1 MLAEQKELYNHTKN
15 KFIEELQRISP
26 SCVSPLI
33 ATRQVVKKAI
43 YQYVNDYCSAGTKA
57 ENIFSKEDFQAVSKK
72 IYNEI
77 MKGEL

>member
-1 MLAEQKELYNHTKN
+1 MLAEQRELYNHTKN
-15 KFIEELQRISP
+15 RFMSDLQRISP

-43 YQYVNDYCSAGTKA
+43 DLYIKDYCSAGTKR
-57 ENIFSKEDFQAVSKK
+57 EDIFSEDDFQRVTKK